1 MQKKTKV
8 GLRSGNKNYKGG
20 VVELRRL
27 SKTTSL
33 QHEPA
38 HNRSGSTTSPFS

>member
-1 MQKKTKV
+1 METKV
-8 GLRSGNKNYKGG
+8 GLRSGNKNYKRG

-33 QHEPA
+33 QHETVG
-38 HNRSGSTTSPFS
+38 HRQIE

>member
-1 MQKKTKV
+1 MQTKV
-8 GLRSGNKNYKGG
+8 GLRSGNKNYKRE

-38 HNRSGSTTSPFS
+38 HNRSGSTTSRFL